1 MAQVTLYLDDDVQ
14 SLMDEA
20 VKASGLS
27 RSRWVSELIRR
38 QVRQQW
44 PADILAMAGSFP
56 DFPLRED
63 WAAAQPP
70 DIERVSLE

>member
-14 SLMDEA
+14 FMMDEA

-27 RSRWVSELIRR
+27 RSRWVAELIRK
-38 QVRQQW
+38 QVCQQW
-44 PADILAMAGSFP
+44 PADILAMAGSCP

-63 WAAAQPP
+63 WATTQPP